1 MITRRRLVCCWLS
14 SSGGKRKLMIGVLLA
29 EEGVTNVG
37 ELTHDK
43 TELKCLPFNLY
54 KIRNSGFD
62 IKKWSLP
69 NRTFI
74 SISTRITTEE
84 RFHHTLAGID
94 LHSPGIACSLS
105 ELL

>member
-29 EEGVTNVG
+29 EGVTNVG

-54 KIRNSGFD
+54 RIRNSGFD
-62 IKKWSLP
+62 IKKWSPP

-94 LHSPGIACSLS
+94 LHSPGIACYLS